1 MSKSITKEPEN
12 IYLRCTFSLVFATL
26 TLSVFGNVMMLLLGC
41 YQVPWVLRSGSGPV
55 SRQQSWKKERK
66 RVVAAFEIHSRLSF
80 PLKLSTILLGKPRG
94 IFPSTFT
101 LTLTE
106 KGRKET
112 GIYALLFSCCS
123 LTLHTEAKFVFSVRL
138 MNFCIFC
145 IILAWKFTFVNLASF
160 PQKINFWAKNRLLS

>member
-1 MSKSITKEPEN
+1 M
-12 IYLRCTFSLVFATL
+12 CTFDKKFSVLLFLFLL
-26 TLSVFGNVMMLLLGC
+26 TLSVVGNVMMLLAC
-41 YQVPWVLRSGSGPV
+41 YIVPWELRSGSGPV

-123 LTLHTEAKFVFSVRL
+123 LTLHTEAKFVFPSDYWISA
-138 MNFCIFC
+138 FFC

-160 PQKINFWAKNRLLS
+160 PQLFNF